1 MRALRIAALLILTAG
16 LALAGCGGSP
26 TRPSVLS
33 PAPAAPVIPTIT
45 NGKVAVISI
54 DGLRPDAIQQ
64 TGAPNIMAL
73 VSRGAFSWRAQTIF
87 PSHTLPS
94 HVSMLT
100 GYGPEEHGMTW
111 DDYEPARGQIMVP
124 TIFGLARA
132 KGLRTGMVA
141 GKEKFTYFRDA
152 GGCDTFALAAA
163 LDDDVA
169 SRAVLAAAARP
180 DLLFVHL
187 PQVDLTGHVK
197 QWMSPEYLEAVRR
210 ADAAVGRIV
219 AALPADTT
227 IILTADHGGHGDG
240 HSAGNS
246 QDSTIPWVIAGPS
259 TARGKQ
265 LTSGVSTMDTAATA
279 AFVLGVALQPTRKV
293 CRSTKRSSPNRGRL
307 QAAHLG
313 RAGLKPAPAY
323 YALKLGRP
331 APRSAAS
338 GVPAFGGGTGLRKGS
353 GSGPDWARVLALQS
367 ATPTTTLTS
376 AMKAGKNSKS
386 SIDRS

>member
-1 MRALRIAALLILTAG
+1 
-16 LALAGCGGSP
+16 
-26 TRPSVLS
+26 
-33 PAPAAPVIPTIT
+33 
-45 NGKVAVISI
+45 
-54 DGLRPDAIQQ
+54 
-64 TGAPNIMAL
+64 
-73 VSRGAFSWRAQTIF
+73 
-87 PSHTLPS
+87 
-94 HVSMLT
+94 
-100 GYGPEEHGMTW
+100 
-111 DDYEPARGQIMVP
+111 
-124 TIFGLARA
+124 
-132 KGLRTGMVA
+132 MVA

-265 LTSGVSTMDTAATA
+265 LTSGISTMDTAATA
-279 AFVLGVALQPTRKV
+279 AFVLGVALQPTA
-293 CRSTKRSSPNRGRL
+293 
-307 QAAHLG
+307 Q
-313 RAGLKPAPAY
+313 GLPVY
-323 YALKLGRP
+323 D
-331 APRSAAS
+331 
-338 GVPAFGGGTGLRKGS
+338 AFVSR
-353 GSGPDWARVLALQS
+353 
-367 ATPTTTLTS
+367 
-376 AMKAGKNSKS
+376 
-386 SIDRS
+386 

>member
-1 MRALRIAALLILTAG
+1 MSAERTTSTTASRESGLFTRLPMGSLLAPQQSPHGFVMRGIRTAAALVLTAI
-16 LALAGCGGSP
+16 LALSGCGGSP
-26 TRPSVLS
+26 TRPSVL
-33 PAPAAPVIPTIT
+33 APALALAPAIPTIT
-45 NGKVAVISI
+45 HGRVAIISI

-64 TGAPNIMAL
+64 AGAANILGLAA
-73 VSRGAFSWRAQTIF
+73 RGAYSWRAQTIF

-111 DDYEPARGQIMVP
+111 DDYEPARGQIGVP

-141 GKEKFTYFRDA
+141 GKEKFTYFRDT
-152 GGCDTFALAAA
+152 GGCDTFALAPA

-169 SRAVLAAAARP
+169 SRAVVATGTRP

-187 PQVDLTGHVK
+187 PQVDLTGHAK

-227 IILTADHGGHGDG
+227 FIVTADHGGHGHG

-265 LTSGVSTMDTAATA
+265 MSTGISTMDTAATA
-279 AFVLGVALQPTRKV
+279 AFVLGLALQP
-293 CRSTKRSSPNRGRL
+293 
-307 QAAHLG
+307 
-313 RAGLKPAPAY
+313 
-323 YALKLGRP
+323 
-331 APRSAAS
+331 SAR
-338 GVPAFGGGTGLRKGS
+338 GVPVYDAFVSQQAPGLGS
-353 GSGPDWARVLALQS
+353 QAR
-367 ATPTTTLTS
+367 
-376 AMKAGKNSKS
+376 
-386 SIDRS
+386 

>member
-1 MRALRIAALLILTAG
+1 MVLTAG
-16 LALAGCGGSP
+16 LALSGCGGHSP
-26 TRPSVLS
+26 TGPSPGMA
-33 PAPAAPVIPTIT
+33 PAPFVIPTIT
-45 NGKVAVISI
+45 LGRVAIISI
-54 DGLRPDAIQQ
+54 DGLRPDALHQA
-64 TGAPNIMAL
+64 GAPNIMAL
-73 VSRGAFSWRAQTIF
+73 AARGAFSWRAQTIF

-111 DDYEPARGQIMVP
+111 DDYEPARGQILVP

-141 GKEKFTYFRDA
+141 GKEKFSYFRDA

-163 LDDDVA
+163 LDDEVT

-187 PQVDLTGHVK
+187 PQVDLIGHAK

-219 AALPADTT
+219 GALPADTT
-227 IILTADHGGHGDG
+227 IILTADHGGHGNG
-240 HSAGNS
+240 HSDGNS

-265 LTSGVSTMDTAATA
+265 LTSGVRTVDTAATV
-279 AFVLGVALQPTRKV
+279 AFVLGVTLQPDAQGTPV
-293 CRSTKRSSPNRGRL
+293 YDAFVSNTK
-307 QAAHLG
+307 
-313 RAGLKPAPAY
+313 
-323 YALKLGRP
+323 
-331 APRSAAS
+331 
-338 GVPAFGGGTGLRKGS
+338 
-353 GSGPDWARVLALQS
+353 
-367 ATPTTTLTS
+367 
-376 AMKAGKNSKS
+376 
-386 SIDRS
+386 

>member
-1 MRALRIAALLILTAG
+1 MRRSFAYG
-16 LALAGCGGSP
+16 
-26 TRPSVLS
+26 PSALS

-45 NGKVAVISI
+45 NGKVAIISI

-187 PQVDLTGHVK
+187 PQVDLTGHAK

-265 LTSGVSTMDTAATA
+265 LTSGISTMDTAATA
-279 AFVLGVALQPTRKV
+279 AFVLGVALQPDA
-293 CRSTKRSSPNRGRL
+293 
-307 QAAHLG
+307 Q
-313 RAGLKPAPAY
+313 GLPVY
-323 YALKLGRP
+323 E
-331 APRSAAS
+331 
-338 GVPAFGGGTGLRKGS
+338 AF
-353 GSGPDWARVLALQS
+353 V
-367 ATPTTTLTS
+367 
-376 AMKAGKNSKS
+376 SK
-386 SIDRS
+386 

>member
-1 MRALRIAALLILTAG
+1 MRSARIAAFVIFAAG
-16 LALAGCGGSP
+16 LALSGCGGSP
-26 TRPSVLS
+26 TRPSVLA
-33 PAPAAPVIPTIT
+33 PAPVPVIPTIT
-45 NGKVAVISI
+45 HGKVAVISI
-54 DGLRPDAIQQ
+54 DGLRPDALQLA
-64 TGAPNIMAL
+64 GAPNIMAL
-73 VSRGAFSWRAQTIF
+73 VSRGAHSWRAQTIY
-87 PSHTLPS
+87 PTHTLPS

-141 GKEKFTYFRDA
+141 GKEKFTYFRDT

-187 PQVDLTGHVK
+187 PQVDLTGHAK

-227 IILTADHGGHGDG
+227 IIVTADHGGHDGG
-240 HSAGNS
+240 HSVGSS

-259 TARGKQ
+259 TARGRQ
-265 LTSGVSTMDTAATA
+265 LSASISTMDTAATA
-279 AFVLGVALQPTRKV
+279 AFILGVALQPDA
-293 CRSTKRSSPNRGRL
+293 P
-307 QAAHLG
+307 G
-313 RAGLKPAPAY
+313 RAVYEAFVSKQ
-323 YALKLGRP
+323 
-331 APRSAAS
+331 AS
-338 GVPAFGGGTGLRKGS
+338 GFG
-353 GSGPDWARVLALQS
+353 PQAS
-367 ATPTTTLTS
+367 AP
-376 AMKAGKNSKS
+376 
-386 SIDRS
+386 

>member
-1 MRALRIAALLILTAG
+1 
-16 LALAGCGGSP
+16 
-26 TRPSVLS
+26 VLS
-33 PAPAAPVIPTIT
+33 PSPVPVPVIPTIT
-45 NGKVAVISI
+45 NGKVAIISI

-64 TGAPNIMAL
+64 AGAANILAL
-73 VSRGAFSWRAQTIF
+73 AARGAYSWRAQTIF

-111 DDYEPARGQIMVP
+111 DDYEPARGQIVVP

-141 GKEKFTYFRDA
+141 GKEKFSYFRDT

-169 SRAVLAAAARP
+169 SRALMAAGGRP

-187 PQVDLTGHVK
+187 PQVDLTGHAK

-219 AALPADTT
+219 ATLPADTT
-227 IILTADHGGHGDG
+227 IIITADHGGHGDG
-240 HSAGNS
+240 HSVGNS

-265 LTSGVSTMDTAATA
+265 LSAGISTMDTAATA
-279 AFVLGVALQPTRKV
+279 AFVLGVAL
-293 CRSTKRSSPNRGRL
+293 SPGA
-307 QAAHLG
+307 Q
-313 RAGLKPAPAY
+313 
-323 YALKLGRP
+323 
-331 APRSAAS
+331 
-338 GVPAFGGGTGLRKGS
+338 GVPVYDAF
-353 GSGPDWARVLALQS
+353 V
-367 ATPTTTLTS
+367 
-376 AMKAGKNSKS
+376 SK
-386 SIDRS
+386 